1 MECNAVAKRIWI
13 WCKNRDIWLTD
24 AHIPGKLNTETDS
37 LSRKCNDR
45 TERMLNPDVF
55 QRLSDILFRP
65 GIDLFASR
73 LNCQTKPL
81 LSWSPDP
88 HELAV
93 DAFMVNWGKWLI
105 YARPPFSLLQ
115 KVMMKWRRDEAE
127 GMLILPFWPTAVW
140 YPQMLRMLVH
150 EPVLLPKG
158 RRTLRLAH
166 SQVTHPLHKTLQLL
180 ACSLSGKPSRSKVFR
195 ERLEVLW
202 ASWGESTRKQSSVP
216 RIWRNGR
223 RSVLDGIVIPF
234 QHL

>member
-1 MECNAVAKRIWI
+1 MENMSKFCQIIRVLCLTFRIWGVPLYGVQCC
-13 WCKNRDIWLTD
+13 CKTHLDLVQNRDIWLTD

-73 LNCQTKPL
+73 LNCQMKPL

-105 YARPPFSLLQ
+105 YARPPFSVLQ
-115 KVMMKWRRDEAE
+115 KVMMKWRRGHAD
-127 GMLILPFWPTAVW
+127 PAV
-140 YPQMLRMLVH
+140 
-150 EPVLLPKG
+150 
-158 RRTLRLAH
+158 LAH
-166 SQVTHPLHKTLQLL
+166 SSLVSSDVEDAGPRACSPPQRETHPSAGPLTSDPSAAQDPTTSGMQLIREAIKIQGTQGKT
-180 ACSLSGKPSRSKVFR
+180 
-195 ERLEVLW
+195 
-202 ASWGESTRKQSSVP
+202 
-216 RIWRNGR
+216 
-223 RSVLDGIVIPF
+223 
-234 QHL
+234 